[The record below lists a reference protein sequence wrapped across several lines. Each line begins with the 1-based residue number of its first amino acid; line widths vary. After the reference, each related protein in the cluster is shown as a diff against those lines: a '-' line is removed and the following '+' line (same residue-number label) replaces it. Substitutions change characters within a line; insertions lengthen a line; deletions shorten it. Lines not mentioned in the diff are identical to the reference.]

1 MSYIKGKYTTE
12 IFSNSD
18 NGYTVGVIK
27 IIDTDVVELKNK
39 SSAYFV
45 GTFIDLKLKN
55 NYKMEGNLIIHK
67 KYGVQFNVTNYEN
80 LLPEKKDE
88 LIENIS
94 FPTNSY
100 NDSFYI

>member
-39 SSAYFV
+39 CTAYFV
-45 GTFIDLKLKN
+45 GSFIDLKL
-55 NYKMEGNLIIHK
+55 
-67 KYGVQFNVTNYEN
+67 T
-80 LLPEKKDE
+80 
-88 LIENIS
+88 IS
-94 FPTNSY
+94 YTSISNGTKL
-100 NDSFYI
+100 NTT

>member
-39 SSAYFV
+39 STAYFV
-45 GTFIDLKLKN
+45 GTFIDLKLK
-55 NYKMEGNLIIHK
+55 MET
-67 KYGVQFNVTNYEN
+67 YQYVRRAAAASESAFAM
-80 LLPEKKDE
+80 
-88 LIENIS
+88 
-94 FPTNSY
+94 
-100 NDSFYI
+100 